1 MYLSNI
7 ICLCGFIICGRS
19 GSRIRVTSADL
30 LVVLWH
36 CDGLWGLC
44 HYRSHWAQNC
54 VGDSERC
61 FRNTR
66 VPGDVLGGLSL
77 GSINPLETNGTVSLF
92 DAPSR
97 GGRVR
102 LRPIIVAIIALF
114 R

>member
-1 MYLSNI
+1 MLRFRDVCERISPTLFACAVLLYAAVVV
-7 ICLCGFIICGRS
+7 R
-19 GSRIRVTSADL
+19 GSESPAQTFS
-30 LVVLWH
+30 VLWH

-97 GGRVR
+97 GGGSGSDQ
-102 LRPIIVAIIALF
+102 
-114 R
+114 